1 MNRSIAFCLLVA
13 LTCHA
18 FAAESPAAPRTRLVP
33 PEHGSIPVAFVM
45 TEGAVMIDFAGPWEV
60 FQDVMVPSRGSDMSD
75 QHVFHP
81 YVVSDTKEPIHTSG
95 GMTVTPD
102 YTFDDAP
109 APKIVVV
116 PAQHGNTP
124 KMLEWLRTA
133 AAHGDV
139 VMSVCT
145 GAFKLAKA
153 GLLDGKPATTHHSYW
168 VPFEHQ
174 YPKVDLQRDMRFV
187 QSDNV
192 VYTAGGLSSGI
203 DLALHIVDGY
213 FGRDIAAAT
222 ARQMEYEGIGWKGD
236 GKSTVK
242 YSEPVAVHTPADKYH
257 EGAFGTWRGNLAASD
272 GTFRVAVHLW
282 PDAKGKAT
290 GTVDSIDE
298 DMTGTPIDAVKVEG
312 NTVSFA
318 LGSDGKFSGK
328 LDAKGEAIE
337 GTWTQHSTQLPLKLT
352 RASVPST

>member
-1 MNRSIAFCLLVA
+1 MTCRTGFCLLIA
-13 LTCHA
+13 LSCDA
-18 FAAESPAAPRTRLVP
+18 FAAESPATARKLVP

-60 FQDVMVPSRGSDMSD
+60 FQDVMVPSRGSAMSD

-81 YVVSDTKEPIHTSG
+81 YVVSDTKAPLKTSG

-116 PAQHGNTP
+116 PAQHGNSP
-124 KMLEWLRTA
+124 RMLEWLRNA

-145 GAFKLAKA
+145 GAFKLANA

-168 VPFEHQ
+168 VHFQHE
-174 YPKVDLQRDMRFV
+174 YPKVDLKRDMRFV
-187 QSDNV
+187 QSDDV

-213 FGRDIAAAT
+213 FGRDVAAAT
-222 ARQMEYEGIGWKGD
+222 ARQMEYEGTAWQGD
-236 GKSTVK
+236 GKSIVK
-242 YSEPVAVHTPADKYH
+242 YSEPVVVRTPADKYH
-257 EGAFGTWRGNLAASD
+257 EGAFGTWRGDLASAD
-272 GTFRVAVHLW
+272 GSFRVAVHLW
-282 PDAKGKAT
+282 PDAQGKPT

-298 DMTGTPIDAVKVEG
+298 DRSGTPLDMAKVDG
-312 NTVSFA
+312 DNVTFA
-318 LGSDGKFSGK
+318 IGADGKFNGK
-328 LDAKGEAIE
+328 LDAKRDVIE
-337 GTWTQHSTQLPLKLT
+337 GTWTQRETTLPLKLT
-352 RASVPST
+352 RAPAPST